1 MRFIV
6 LSILLIFPF
15 LSYSQSGNSLC
26 SNAIRIC
33 LNDPV
38 TYPASTN
45 SAAAEAGPDYGCL
58 GSEPNPAWFSFSI
71 GAPGTHT
78 INISNSGDRDLDF
91 ILYGPFD
98 NELGNCNSLTAENT
112 ADCSYAGGTGETMEF
127 TSINSGE
134 FYLLMVTNFSNQS
147 TNVSFTQTAGTG
159 TFDCDFVG
167 DCQIS
172 LITTNPGACDSL
184 TNTFTLQGSVFTFNP
199 PSSGNL
205 VVSSGNESQVISG
218 PFSGNVNFALSG
230 LPSNG
235 SNQIVQAF
243 FSGVE
248 CESVVNFTAP
258 QGCLPCQASAIA
270 EGPVCEGEDLQ
281 LTTDYPAL
289 ADYFWTGPNGF
300 TSENPNP
307 VIQNVDQ
314 SNSGTY
320 SVRIEG
326 DNCVSDREVE
336 VEIIPSPIAA
346 INPVEEFY
354 CSGDVISLGAAEI
367 PGADW
372 QWTGPNGFSSDQ
384 RNNQIL
390 EASLLDDGWYYLSAS
405 RGGCSSNLDSA
416 QVVVAPSP
424 EITLIG
430 DTLQM
435 PGSTTI
441 FYVDGPEG
449 VNYFWNFSGNTELI
463 ETEVFTAGNDSLVVF
478 WQENEGVIGIDV
490 AGVDQNGCF
499 SNESSLSVHVV
510 DATSIHDLMSNSR
523 LQVYPIP
530 AKDIVTIS
538 NHGTYSGIAVLNDL
552 SGRIVNQFAIGKEE
566 SVKLDVSNLESGVY
580 VLLWEQ
586 SALKIIINK

>member
-1 MRFIV
+1 MRIIV

-45 SAAAEAGPDYGCL
+45 SPAAEAGPDYGCL
-58 GSEPNPAWFSFSI
+58 GSEPNPAWFSFSV
-71 GAPGTHT
+71 GTPGSFT
-78 INISNSGDRDLDF
+78 IDISNSENRDLDF
-91 ILYGPFD
+91 ILYGPFAE
-98 NELGNCNSLTAENT
+98 ELGNCESLTAENT

-127 TSINSGE
+127 TSINSEE
-134 FYLLMVTNFSNQS
+134 FYLLMVTNFSNQP

-205 VVSSGNESQVISG
+205 VVSSGNESQVIAG

-235 SNQIVQAF
+235 SNQTVQAF

-248 CESVVNFTAP
+248 CESVVNFNAP

-270 EGPVCEGEDLQ
+270 EGPVCEGDDLQ
-281 LTTDYPAL
+281 LTTNFPAL

-300 TSENPNP
+300 SSENPNP

-314 SNSGTY
+314 NATGTY

-326 DNCVSDREVE
+326 ENCISVREVE
-336 VEIIPSPIAA
+336 VEIIPSPVVQ
-346 INPVEEFY
+346 INPLEEYY
-354 CSGDVISLGAAEI
+354 CEGEIISLSAAEI

-372 QWTGPNGFSSDQ
+372 AWTGPNGFTSSQ

-390 EASLLDDGWYYLSAS
+390 EASLLDEGWYYLIAS
-405 RGGCSSNLDSA
+405 RGGCSSKMDSV
-416 QVVVAPSP
+416 QVIVFETP
-424 EITLIG
+424 EIILLG
-430 DTLQM
+430 DSLHM
-435 PGSTTI
+435 PGSAAV
-441 FYVDGPEG
+441 FYINGPEG
-449 VNYFWNFSGNTELI
+449 MNYFWNFTGDSDLI

-478 WQENEGVIGIDV
+478 WQDSEGLLDIDV
-490 AGVDQNGCF
+490 VGVDLNGCF
-499 SNESSLSVHVV
+499 SNESSLSVQVV
-510 DATSIHDLMSNSR
+510 DPAALNEFKYTTR
-523 LQVYPIP
+523 LKVYPIP
-530 AKDIVTIS
+530 AKDLVTVS
-538 NHGTYSGIAVLNDL
+538 NQGSSSGVAVLNDL
-552 SGRIVNQFAIGKEE
+552 SGRLVNQFDIGKEE
-566 SVKLDVSNLESGVY
+566 SVKLNVSNLEAGVY
-580 VLLWEQ
+580 LLNWEQ
-586 SALKIIINK
+586 STVKLIISK